1 MASVALQSKDH
12 RNLLDIIDRLR
23 SKGISRYVDLPQ
35 IVVCGDQ
42 SAGKSSVLEAI
53 SGMSF
58 PSKDN
63 LCTRFA
69 TELVLRRHV
78 QRIVKVSIIPGPD
91 CSAEDKKRLSKF
103 SAEVNVD
110 APDVGSVVE
119 KAKEAMGLSE
129 TKVFSSDVL
138 RVELCGP
145 SQPHLTMVDLPGL
158 FRAGNRDQSVEDAQ
172 TVRNLVLE
180 YVKRPRSIILAV
192 VSAKSDFALQEITQM
207 ARELDPEGVRT
218 LGLITKPDALDV
230 GSDSEASYVKL
241 AQNTDV
247 KFRLGWH
254 VLKNRDFKM
263 RNASSAERDE
273 AEARFFA
280 SGIWTTLDPSHLGV
294 KSLKPRLSNV
304 LKDQILQQ
312 LPDLLNDVES
322 EINACTSLLDRLG
335 TPRSTMVEQRK
346 YLLQVS
352 RDFTLLMKAAVD
364 GEYNH
369 PFFGSAKT
377 EEGYKKRLR
386 ARVQNILAEFEEV
399 MRLRG
404 MQKAIVEDSSND
416 SSTLVPRKMT
426 LGPRKMTRSCYIDEV
441 MQLMKRSRAR
451 ELPGTFNPLI
461 VGELFAE
468 QCRPWAQLAAD
479 AEKRILQAVD
489 EVSHAIVDYVTVKET
504 ATAILYILKNGTDRL
519 KKELAEKFK
528 ELLLP
533 HFDGHPITYNHYL
546 TDTVQKTQ
554 AERRK
559 HQIEKVLQ
567 GMTQFE
573 FLNGNSRIDGPYIA
587 NKLSEQIEVDMER
600 FGSEL
605 AIDYMEAYYKVAMK
619 KFIDDISVLAVE
631 RCLINKLPHLFRA
644 ESVLDLKDE
653 EVARVAGETAEAAA
667 ERDRCSEKLA
677 ILEDGR
683 RDLIRLATCGA
694 LDEGEV
700 REEEPSIPQAS
711 PEPTKKPDA
720 NDSDSLKE
728 APAETA
734 IESKA
739 PAPAPLMNPAQERVL
754 EDSAASTPLRR
765 TRRKRSK
772 FVPAEWPTPE
782 PEVDDS
788 VW

>member
-91 CSAEDKKRLSKF
+91 CSAKDKARLGKF
-103 SAEVNVD
+103 SAEVDVD

-158 FRAGNRDQSVEDAQ
+158 FRAGNRDQSVHDAQ

-247 KFRLGWH
+247 VFRLGWH

-263 RNASSAERDE
+263 RDASSAERDE

-322 EINACTSLLDRLG
+322 EITSCTSILDRLG
-335 TPRSTMVEQRK
+335 TPRSTTVEQRK

-352 RDFTLLMKAAVD
+352 RDFTFLMKAAVD

-369 PFFGSAKT
+369 PFFGSAKS

-404 MQKAIVEDSSND
+404 KQKVIVETSSAG
-416 SSTLVPRKMT
+416 SREV
-426 LGPRKMTRSCYIDEV
+426 TRSSYIDEV
-441 MQLMKRSRAR
+441 KDLMKRSRAR
-451 ELPGTFNPLI
+451 ELPGTFNPLMI
-461 VGELFAE
+461 GELFAD
-468 QCRPWAQLAAD
+468 QCQPWTNLAAE
-479 AEKRILQAVD
+479 AGTRILKAVD
-489 EVSHAIVDYVTVKET
+489 EVTLAIVEHITVKET
-504 ATAILYILKNGTDRL
+504 ATAILYILKSGTDKL

-528 ELLLP
+528 ELLEP
-533 HFDGHPITYNHYL
+533 HLDGHPITYNHYL
-546 TDTVQKTQ
+546 TDTVQKVQGKRRRNQLEQELKDLTGCKSFDNEPECEIDPSELLNRL
-554 AERRK
+554 ERR
-559 HQIEKVLQ
+559 
-567 GMTQFE
+567 M
-573 FLNGNSRIDGPYIA
+573 
-587 NKLSEQIEVDMER
+587 EVDMER

-605 AIDYMEAYYKVAMK
+605 AIDYMEAYYKVK
-619 KFIDDISVLAVE
+619 
-631 RCLINKLPHLFRA
+631 
-644 ESVLDLKDE
+644 
-653 EVARVAGETAEAAA
+653 
-667 ERDRCSEKLA
+667 
-677 ILEDGR
+677 
-683 RDLIRLATCGA
+683 
-694 LDEGEV
+694 
-700 REEEPSIPQAS
+700 
-711 PEPTKKPDA
+711 
-720 NDSDSLKE
+720 
-728 APAETA
+728 
-734 IESKA
+734 
-739 PAPAPLMNPAQERVL
+739 
-754 EDSAASTPLRR
+754 
-765 TRRKRSK
+765 
-772 FVPAEWPTPE
+772 
-782 PEVDDS
+782 
-788 VW
+788 